1 VYPSPHKQ
9 AVLLPLAA
17 GAYEFVGHGLH
28 CEADV
33 APSTS
38 WYVLIGQSVHALFTV
53 ADLYLPTGHTMHW

>member
-1 VYPSPHKQ
+1 
-9 AVLLPLAA
+9 VLLPLAA